1 MITLQ
6 KHVTAIAVLTGSL
19 LFTSCT
25 NTPAEQ
31 KQETDKKLDKLEDRV
46 ADVTAAKPAT
56 WEDERR
62 DVLHD
67 LQDLRNSIDKKLEE
81 TNAKLED
88 KKLKP
93 ADRTEATAFKEELN
107 DEKNAVARLIKQAED
122 SDESTWDKTKATIK
136 LGSDDV
142 KAWWARLKDN
152 VDKKTDSDKDNDGH

>member
-1 MITLQ
+1 MQLTL
-6 KHVTAIAVLTGSL
+6 AIMAGSL
-19 LFTSCT
+19 FLASCT
-25 NTPAEQ
+25 NTTAEQ

-62 DVLHD
+62 DILRD

-88 KKLKP
+88 KKLS
-93 ADRTEATAFKEELN
+93 ASDRTEAAAFKVELTR
-107 DEKNAVARLIKQAED
+107 EKAAVADLIKQAED
-122 SDESTWDKTKATIK
+122 SDESTWDKTKAAVK
-136 LGSDDV
+136 RGSDDV